1 MKKSYVKL
9 YLIELLLFFI
19 FILNSFVS
27 SILNQYNMVIFLVVA
42 IIIIKLMFGIE
53 RDRHRYTKDVMIEII
68 IYLLFYFILYY
79 LSGLFFSFART
90 GNYYTWYGLKN
101 FIVPA
106 ALIVITKEILRNM
119 ILTKSEGNKMLII
132 VTCIL
137 FVFLDIT
144 NAIYYNRFETKYE
157 TFLFIA
163 LYLLPAISSN
173 ALCTYISIKNG
184 YKPVILYLMILRL
197 YPYLLPIVPNPSQYI
212 VSVIDVVAPF
222 LLWRRIYL
230 FYQKEQDREVS
241 RDYHQKRHIIP
252 LITAL
257 ILVGIMVYFTSGY
270 FHYHAIAVASGS
282 MNPNVK
288 KGDVVVIEK
297 IEGNYDLLQEGQV
310 IAYRYDGVIIVH
322 RLIKITKYKDH
333 YYFYTKGDANSRE
346 DNWTVEEDMIIGI
359 INYKVSYIGW
369 PTVWLNEL

>member
-1 MKKSYVKL
+1 M
-9 YLIELLLFFI
+9 
-19 FILNSFVS
+19 
-27 SILNQYNMVIFLVVA
+27 
-42 IIIIKLMFGIE
+42 
-53 RDRHRYTKDVMIEII
+53 
-68 IYLLFYFILYY
+68 
-79 LSGLFFSFART
+79 
-90 GNYYTWYGLKN
+90 
-101 FIVPA
+101 
-106 ALIVITKEILRNM
+106 
-119 ILTKSEGNKMLII
+119 
-132 VTCIL
+132 
-137 FVFLDIT
+137 
-144 NAIYYNRFETKYE
+144 
-157 TFLFIA
+157 
-163 LYLLPAISSN
+163 
-173 ALCTYISIKNG
+173 
-184 YKPVILYLMILRL
+184 
-197 YPYLLPIVPNPSQYI
+197 
-212 VSVIDVVAPF
+212 
-222 LLWRRIYL
+222 
-230 FYQKEQDREVS
+230 
-241 RDYHQKRHIIP
+241 
-252 LITAL
+252 ITAL

>member
-212 VSVIDVVAPF
+212 VSVIDIVAPF

>member
-53 RDRHRYTKDVMIEII
+53 RDRHRYTKHVMIEII

-79 LSGLFFSFART
+79 ISGLFFSFART

-106 ALIVITKEILRNM
+106 ALIVISKEILRNM

-212 VSVIDVVAPF
+212 VSVIDFAAPF